1 MKRKLHRPSL
11 HTFCTCFNAVRWFKS
26 ISDILGG
33 ERAARGGASAPFWR
47 LQQRHLADG
56 RLKLAAIQIGQAV
69 GKAKAGARGGKARGE

>member
-1 MKRKLHRPSL
+1 MRPPASL
-11 HTFCTCFNAVRWFKS
+11 PPQDTWKKKKARFFFSSN
-26 ISDILGG
+26 ILVG